1 LKRKDETLHD
11 VNIKQ
16 EPEGGL
22 EKEDVGTHEY
32 TIERIEKKKIPSP
45 RGYQVFGR
53 EGWSLLR
60 RTDLHHEGM

>member
-1 LKRKDETLHD
+1 MLHSVYAMQSWLLKRKDETLHD

-22 EKEDVGTHEY
+22 EKEDIGT
-32 TIERIEKKKIPSP
+32 
-45 RGYQVFGR
+45 GR

-60 RTDLHHEGM
+60 RTDLHNEGM